1 MNSLVKKPYFSPPF
15 LFVLNDIWY
24 RMILIWCFFAVCNP
38 LFCLIIFLFFLPT
51 AHRQRIPRFRSAT
64 TGSSRIKHIMYIFI
78 CWIFSSPSQEIALKL
93 KRALAPV
100 GPWPV
105 GPWPVRPWLVGPWLV
120 PSVSVRKDR
129 QICLL
134 RGVFIRIEK
143 AFFLCYVVAMY
154 QVAKLQCLDY
164 RHCRIHRNCKPNV
177 SVAPEC
183 TAWARRGRG
192 VGAAWARRR
201 RGVWARRVR
210 ARTLTVQCNCWAH
223 WADGKRQK
231 PL

>member
-1 MNSLVKKPYFSPPF
+1 M
-15 LFVLNDIWY
+15 
-24 RMILIWCFFAVCNP
+24 
-38 LFCLIIFLFFLPT
+38 LFCCLQPPLLPHHFSFFPTT

-78 CWIFSSPSQEIALKL
+78 CWIFSSPSQEITLKL
-93 KRALAPV
+93 KRALDPV

-105 GPWPVRPWLVGPWLV
+105 GPWPVPPI
-120 PSVSVRKDR
+120 SVRKHQQR
-129 QICLL
+129 YLL

-177 SVAPEC
+177 SVCA
-183 TAWARRGRG
+183 AWARRGR
-192 VGAAWARRR
+192 ARM
-201 RGVWARRVR
+201 
-210 ARTLTVQCNCWAH
+210 LTVQ
-223 WADGKRQK
+223 
-231 PL
+231 